1 MANMIGRIVYK
12 TMSII
17 NYRESRARVPPN
29 SARSRAATPGLEE
42 PNSQPASASRE
53 EISNAPK
60 PTVAV
65 LATMNTKS
73 KEAFFVADV
82 LARAGAIPWIVDLS
96 MKSHEIPA
104 ANVTGAQVAEAAGSS
119 WQVLNDRTRR
129 EAAAVMI
136 EGGTRILLEKVS
148 RGEVAGA
155 IGLGGANGTDL
166 VCSILRALPYL
177 VPKIMISAVAG
188 TAAVQWCVAESDI
201 CMYPSIGD
209 VSLNRVTK
217 VVMENAAWAA
227 AMEAKNWAAGRQA
240 STNHAPLLGVS
251 SFGGT
256 AACVDRVSQ
265 QIESLGYEVIQFHAS
280 GVGGRSLERL
290 ASTGDLA
297 GVIDVTTH
305 ELADFVADGVYSAG
319 EKRLTAAGAAGLPQV
334 VVPGAID
341 HINFW
346 AGQVLPE
353 RYLDREFFRYNAQ
366 NLLMRT
372 NAEEFEKLGCAMAQR
387 LNGARGPVRV
397 LIPNEGFSE
406 HTKRRAQDL
415 AGHDRGPWRR
425 PDEYRAFTE
434 RLKANLNSNVSVRE
448 FPLHV
453 NDPKFADAC
462 VEAFVEISEEVGPR

>member
-1 MANMIGRIVYK
+1 MND
-12 TMSII
+12 
-17 NYRESRARVPPN
+17 
-29 SARSRAATPGLEE
+29 
-42 PNSQPASASRE
+42 
-53 EISNAPK
+53 SN

-65 LATMNTKS
+65 LATMNTKN
-73 KEAFFVADV
+73 KEVYFVADV

-96 MKSHEIPA
+96 MKSHGVPGA
-104 ANVTGAQVAEAAGSS
+104 DVTGAQVAEAAGSS
-119 WQVLNDRTRR
+119 WMALNDQSRR

-136 EGGTRILLEKVS
+136 EGGTRILLDKVS
-148 RGEVAGA
+148 KGEVAGA

-166 VCSILRALPYL
+166 VCSILRELPYL

-209 VSLNRVTK
+209 VSLNRVTR

-227 AMEAKNWAAGRQA
+227 AMQARNWAARREQR
-240 STNHAPLLGVS
+240 TKHPPLLGIS

-265 QIESLGYEVIQFHAS
+265 KMETLGFEVIQFHAS

-305 ELADFVADGVYSAG
+305 ELADFIADGVYSAG

-334 VVPGAID
+334 IVPGAID

-353 RYLDREFFRYNAQ
+353 RYLNREFFRYNAQ

-372 NAEEFEKLGCAMAQR
+372 NAEEFEALGRIMAQR
-387 LNGARGPVRV
+387 LNTAKGPVSV
-397 LIPNEGFSE
+397 LIPFEGFSE
-406 HTKRRAQDL
+406 HTKLRAHDL
-415 AGHDRGPWRR
+415 AGNDRGPWRR
-425 PDEYRAFTE
+425 PEEYRIFVDTL
-434 RLKANLNSNVSVRE
+434 RANLKPSVHVEE

-453 NDPKFADAC
+453 NDPRFADAC
-462 VEAFVEISEEVGPR
+462 VAAYVEISEELRPK